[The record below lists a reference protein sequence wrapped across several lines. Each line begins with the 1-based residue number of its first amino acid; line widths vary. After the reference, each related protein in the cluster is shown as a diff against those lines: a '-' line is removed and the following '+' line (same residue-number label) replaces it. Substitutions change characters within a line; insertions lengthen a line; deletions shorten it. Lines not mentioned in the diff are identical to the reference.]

1 MGHSQ
6 EITSFMLHSLETTG
20 MVYNIRN
27 KQISVAKTARN
38 VWQYFN
44 VGSELKQLADK
55 KTQSVDKDKLVS
67 NEFNEDLMDGKINL

>member
-1 MGHSQ
+1 
-6 EITSFMLHSLETTG
+6 MLHSLETTG
-20 MVYNIRN
+20 MVYTIRN
-27 KQISVAKTARN
+27 KQITVAATARN

-55 KTQSVDKDKLVS
+55 KTQSVDEDKLVS